1 MLAFKLSAL
10 EALNPALVLVIVC
23 IIYFALKGANQFN
36 LRARIFLILDY
47 YFHDMYEVW
56 HLSVD
61 IERYI

>member
-1 MLAFKLSAL
+1 M
-10 EALNPALVLVIVC
+10 IVR
-23 IIYFALKGANQFN
+23 IIHFALKGANQFN
-36 LRARIFLILDY
+36 LLASIFLILDY